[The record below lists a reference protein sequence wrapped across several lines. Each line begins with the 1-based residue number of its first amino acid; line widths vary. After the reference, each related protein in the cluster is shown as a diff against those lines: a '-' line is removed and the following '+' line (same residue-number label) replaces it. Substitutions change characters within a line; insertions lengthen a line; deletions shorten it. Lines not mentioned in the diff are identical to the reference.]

1 VTLKTILVALA
12 LLPRFGEDREAVGK
26 LVQEEAI
33 GRAVA
38 KASGGDQDL
47 AAFLLAWGDAETH
60 FSLRIQRGDCYRW
73 ECDKGLARGPW
84 QAHRNAM
91 SASRWALMVGV
102 QNTEAQAEQAARI
115 ASWALHE
122 CRAKD
127 EDSRILGAFRLLGG
141 LRCDQPLKGEESRLH
156 TFRLVRSK
164 L

>member
-12 LLPRFGEDREAVGK
+12 LLPRFAEDREAVGK

-91 SASRWALMVGV
+91 SASRWALMIGV
-102 QNTEAQAEQAARI
+102 ENVQAQADQAASMAR
-115 ASWALHE
+115 WALRDCHATGDMRIVTAFRRLGARGCDE
-122 CRAKD
+122 QLPGEQDRLAAFKRVRAK
-127 EDSRILGAFRLLGG
+127 L
-141 LRCDQPLKGEESRLH
+141 
-156 TFRLVRSK
+156 
-164 L
+164 